1 MKSKGQTLVAIVVL
15 SVLALTVGILVSN
28 RFIKGLR
35 SITESNNSSK
45 ALAIAEAAV
54 ERMLLIPNETLEDYI
69 NFGSCGDV
77 CVLELVGGLGQRIRA
92 DVTLSF
98 AGNSSEAFET
108 KISEN
113 EVVQVNLTGYET
125 NSNIDVC
132 WDNFASIYANYIYEE
147 SSKLKIFPYAY
158 NPVTYAG
165 FDNGFDNASSNHG
178 YTNCFSIITSNTP
191 EMVRLKAFY
200 SDSYIYVIPNET
212 QAIPSQGIII
222 TSTGRAGNAIK
233 SVSVLKSSAMAPEYF
248 DYVIYQKSEDDPLSN
263 RPY

>member
-1 MKSKGQTLVAIVVL
+1 MKQRGQTFVAVVML
-15 SVLALTVGILVSN
+15 SVLALTIGILVSS

-35 SITESNNSSK
+35 GITESNNSSK

-69 NFGSCGDV
+69 NFGSCGET

-113 EVVQVNLTGYET
+113 EVVQVDLSGYET
-125 NSNIDVC
+125 GSNIDVC
-132 WDNFASIYANYIYEE
+132 WDDIASIYANYIYEE
-147 SSKLKIFPYAY
+147 SSEIKIFPYAY
-158 NPVTYAG
+158 NSVTYTG
-165 FDNGFDNASSNHG
+165 FDNGFDNASSDHG
-178 YTNCFSIITSNTP
+178 FANCFSITTNNTP
-191 EMVRLKAFY
+191 KMVRIKAFY
-200 SDSYIYVIPNET
+200 ADSHIFVVPNET
-212 QAIPSQGIII
+212 QTIPSQGILI

-248 DYVIYQKSEDDPLSN
+248 DYIIYQKPEDVPLSN